1 MKLAIAADHAGF
13 PLKETLAQTL
23 REQGHEVVDL
33 GTDSAERAVDYPDF
47 AEAVSRA
54 VVAGEAERGIVV
66 CGSGVGASIA
76 ANKVPGIYAALCH
89 DTYSAHQGVEH
100 DNMNVICLG
109 CRVIGPALAEEIV
122 TAYVGARFQAEEERH
137 VRRHRKVLAIERAG
151 IAAPRD

>member
-13 PLKETLAQTL
+13 PLKETLAKML

-47 AEAVSRA
+47 AEAVARA
-54 VVAGEAERGIVV
+54 VVAGEVERGIVA

-109 CRVIGPALAEEIV
+109 CRIIGSALAQEIV
-122 TAYVGARFQAEEERH
+122 TAYVGARFEAHEERH
-137 VRRHRKVLAIERAG
+137 IRRHNKVLAIERAG
-151 IAAPRD
+151 IATPRR

>member
-13 PLKETLAQTL
+13 PLKNTLADML
-23 REQGHEVVDL
+23 RAQGHEVVDL
-33 GTDSAERAVDYPDF
+33 GTDSAEIAVDYPDF
-47 AEAVSRA
+47 AEAVARA
-54 VVAGEAERGIVV
+54 VIAGEAERGIVV

-109 CRVIGPALAEEIV
+109 CRVIGPALAQEIV
-122 TAYVGARFQAEEERH
+122 TAYVGARFQVEEERH

-151 IAAPRD
+151 IGAPRS